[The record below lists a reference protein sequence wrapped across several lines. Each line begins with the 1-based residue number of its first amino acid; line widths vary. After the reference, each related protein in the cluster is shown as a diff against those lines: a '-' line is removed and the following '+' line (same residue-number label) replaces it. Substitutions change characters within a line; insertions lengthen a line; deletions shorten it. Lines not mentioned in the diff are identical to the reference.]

1 MNDVKKRNIHT
12 TFGDLITALSGEI
25 RPLLR
30 NERETSIVV
39 GYIFNYLLRR
49 SRFKEQHR
57 RTKRRPAL
65 FFPVVEGQM
74 RKS

>member
-39 GYIFNYLLRR
+39 SYIFNYLLRR
-49 SRFKEQHR
+49 SRSKKQHR

-65 FFPVVEGQM
+65 FFPVVEGHM